1 MVLIEGLAVEGSAVK
16 GMKNKKFVIL
26 TARYELVKDLDN
38 EKEKK
43 NKLILSISLN
53 ENKAVLDYYPNK
65 TSIKRLIAKHGM
77 ETDLWIEKQEEFKVL
92 QMMIGS
98 DEKDVL
104 YVV

>member
-1 MVLIEGLAVEGSAVK
+1 MIEGLAVEGSAVK
-16 GMKNKKFVIL
+16 GMKNRKFVVL
-26 TARYELVKDLDN
+26 SARYEDVKDLDN
-38 EKEKK
+38 ETKTKR
-43 NKLILSISLN
+43 KLILSISLN
-53 ENKAVLDYYPNK
+53 ENKAVLDYFPNK

-104 YVV
+104 YIM

>member
-1 MVLIEGLAVEGSAVK
+1 MVMIEGLAVEGSAVK
-16 GMKNKKFVIL
+16 GMKNRKFVVL
-26 TARYELVKDLDN
+26 SARYEDVKDLDN
-38 EKEKK
+38 ETKTKR
-43 NKLILSISLN
+43 KLILSISLN
-53 ENKAVLDYYPNK
+53 ENKAVLDYFPNK

-104 YVV
+104 YIM